1 MNKYVAKNA
10 NKEGYVN
17 YTNEEHEVF
26 YTLYKKQSALLHN
39 RACDEFISGIDF
51 LGIGGGEI
59 PQIPNINQ
67 LIGSCS
73 EWMMEPVSGAISYD
87 LFFKMLSKK
96 KFPAATFIRGNKE
109 INFTKEPD
117 IFHEIFGHAPLLLNE
132 GYADFSYKIG
142 CLGESSS
149 TEYKKYLFRLYWF
162 TIETG
167 LVRVHNSYKSYGGAT
182 LSSAN
187 EIVHSIESEAPLR
200 IDFSL
205 SNIFRMPY
213 KIDILPPVYFIVQS
227 LDLLYSLSNNQILD
241 SIEEAIKLGMYKPL
255 YPVESNEKRAYC
267 SAT

>member
-132 GYADFSYKIG
+132 GYADFSYKI
-142 CLGESSS
+142 
-149 TEYKKYLFRLYWF
+149 
-162 TIETG
+162 
-167 LVRVHNSYKSYGGAT
+167 
-182 LSSAN
+182 
-187 EIVHSIESEAPLR
+187 
-200 IDFSL
+200 
-205 SNIFRMPY
+205 
-213 KIDILPPVYFIVQS
+213 DILPPVYFIVQS